1 MASAIRLAHS
11 LPCVKY
17 QRRISTSVK
26 HQQAVTAIAAQ
37 GDHFP
42 QQNNP
47 SGRYPQKPQSQPDL
61 QKSAPKPG
69 GYSHINVEPPKRV
82 VANNIG
88 LKVGIA
94 YACTF
99 AINFGSNLGLFFGNT
114 NAQVLY
120 ASSARKCQ
128 SVCVCST
135 VHDALCRRNHRLCV
149 ALDACSSRYHGRSL
163 YA

>member
-1 MASAIRLAHS
+1 MASLIGLAHS

-17 QRRISTSVK
+17 QRGISAPVK
-26 HQQAVTAIAAQ
+26 HRQAVTAIAAQ

-61 QKSAPKPG
+61 RKSAPKPG
-69 GYSHINVEPPKRV
+69 GYSHINVEAPKRV

-99 AINFGSNLGLFFGNT
+99 AVNFGSNLGLFFGNT

-120 ASSARKCQ
+120 PSSAR
-128 SVCVCST
+128 
-135 VHDALCRRNHRLCV
+135 RLQMIRV
-149 ALDACSSRYHGRSL
+149 SAR
-163 YA
+163 